1 MKVWGSNRT
10 VTLSVIL
17 AFSVFL
23 VFLGM
28 RMPIAPKNGKPRIN
42 TRAVVDTQIKAAK
55 SGIEAGSQA
64 VELCRST
71 TLVEPPS
78 FRTVYVR
85 PVAHSAHPP
94 VVLSVPARAP
104 PRVRA

>member
-1 MKVWGSNRT
+1 MRVWGSNRT

-17 AFSVFL
+17 ALSGFL

-28 RMPIAPKNGKPRIN
+28 RMPITPKNGNPRIN

-71 TLVEPPS
+71 SLVEPPS
-78 FRTVYVR
+78 FHTIHVR
-85 PVAHSAHPP
+85 LVAHAAHPP
-94 VVLSVPARAP
+94 VVLSIPARAP
-104 PRVRA
+104 PCARV